1 MTGPLDAS
9 TWIVA
14 IRHEI
19 AQPFAALKPV
29 RCVPRTRT
37 LKMVRKA
44 QTHGHFD
51 LQSYNM
57 ETITDV
63 ELAWCSSG
71 DLHQTVSYSVRFP

>member
-1 MTGPLDAS
+1 
-9 TWIVA
+9 
-14 IRHEI
+14 
-19 AQPFAALKPV
+19 
-29 RCVPRTRT
+29 
-37 LKMVRKA
+37 MVRKA